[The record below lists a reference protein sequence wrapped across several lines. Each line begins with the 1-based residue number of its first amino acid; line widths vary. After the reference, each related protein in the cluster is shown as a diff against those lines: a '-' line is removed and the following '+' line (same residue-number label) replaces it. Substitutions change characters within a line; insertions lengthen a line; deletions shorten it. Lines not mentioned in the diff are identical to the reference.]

1 MLYQTSL
8 NNNKERRKFKFSC
21 LKAVNYNL
29 KYLIEIYAATKINEE
44 NSFGMNQQKQKF

>member
-8 NNNKERRKFKFSC
+8 NNNKERRKFSC

-29 KYLIEIYAATKINEE
+29 KYLIEIYAATK
-44 NSFGMNQQKQKF
+44 NQRRK